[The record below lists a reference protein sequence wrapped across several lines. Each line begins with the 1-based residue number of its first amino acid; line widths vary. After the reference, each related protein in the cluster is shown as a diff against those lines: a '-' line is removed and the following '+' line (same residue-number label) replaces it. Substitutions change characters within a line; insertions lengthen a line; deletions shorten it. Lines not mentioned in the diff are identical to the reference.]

1 MDKFRML
8 LVKEY
13 EVADRKH
20 LQAYEQLWINA
31 FRKTAVNKNNSID
44 ITTLF
49 RKETNRRYY
58 NENKAKI
65 KAKANERTKSRTKE
79 KRDISLAYSK
89 QYYQENKEKF
99 SAYAKVKHNCGCG
112 GRYSGGG
119 KSKHEMSKKHTK
131 WVAEQD
137 Q

>member
-1 MDKFRML
+1 MNSYGSM
-8 LVKEY
+8 
-13 EVADRKH
+13 H
-20 LQAYEQLWINA
+20 LERRQLI
-31 FRKTAVNKNNSID
+31 KTTRLI
-44 ITTLF
+44 LQ
-49 RKETNRRYY
+49 RCLG
-58 NENKAKI
+58 AKI